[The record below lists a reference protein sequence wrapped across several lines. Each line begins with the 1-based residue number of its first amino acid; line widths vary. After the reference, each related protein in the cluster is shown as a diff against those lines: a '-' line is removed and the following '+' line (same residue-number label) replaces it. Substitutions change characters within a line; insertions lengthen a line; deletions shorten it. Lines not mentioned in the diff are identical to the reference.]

1 MRAKPTKPAAG
12 RAGAKRAKSTAAA
25 QRTRKAVQS
34 AAARAVQ
41 QVLDSREAF
50 ALMMRRLEDAGWR
63 VERAPGEGETPAER
77 GEL

>member
-1 MRAKPTKPAAG
+1 MKPAKVRATGKAAKPAT
-12 RAGAKRAKSTAAA
+12 S
-25 QRTRKAVQS
+25 RTRQSVRS

-41 QVLDSREAF
+41 QVLNSREAF

-63 VERAPGEGETPAER
+63 VERAPGEGDTPAER